1 MPPSEQTYFQYNYED
16 PTQMAYAPMDVVW
29 LSDQGGNCVC
39 VCDVCAK
46 KERSKMEKVRK
57 NENKRKK
64 GAC

>member
-1 MPPSEQTYFQYNYED
+1 
-16 PTQMAYAPMDVVW
+16 MAYAPMDVVW